1 MEGEYSF
8 SNLRCW
14 PWTTKRD
21 GIEVFRWIN
30 VVENLLS
37 KNKLSEF
44 FNTRNQ
50 VGSSFIKNIKGYIE
64 GVSFSPKDKDIL
76 ASVGIDRNIIGW
88 DIRSSDKQT
97 F

>member
-1 MEGEYSF
+1 MHS
-8 SNLRCW
+8 
-14 PWTTKRD
+14 K
-21 GIEVFRWIN
+21 IE
-30 VVENLLS
+30 LL
-37 KNKLSEF
+37 
-44 FNTRNQ
+44 
-50 VGSSFIKNIKGYIE
+50 GHKGYIE